1 MSKRM
6 GESYSIDDSTDPTA
20 KDESWIME
28 NSPFGGQSLGQETL
42 MNRKYSQS
50 IKDFAAKTYIHDDVI
65 IPKIKED
72 ILAKFEVDVPE
83 DTLYQWSKEQGWKDL
98 KSKAIARSRDKM
110 VELEASHRRLD
121 SEAHLEQYKKI
132 TSKASDALDV
142 LQFDRA
148 SDAAKAV
155 DMAIKGERLI
165 LEGLIARKFIQG
177 IVSII
182 MEEVADKEIRQRLG
196 TRLQDFLLEFEDAN
210 G

>member
-1 MSKRM
+1 
-6 GESYSIDDSTDPTA
+6 
-20 KDESWIME
+20 
-28 NSPFGGQSLGQETL
+28 
-42 MNRKYSQS
+42 MNRKYSQNV
-50 IKDFAAKTYIHDDVI
+50 KDFAAKTYIHDDVI

-182 MEEVADKEIRQRLG
+182 MEEVSDKEIRQRLG
-196 TRLQDFLLEFEDAN
+196 TRLQDFLLEFEDVN

>member
-1 MSKRM
+1 
-6 GESYSIDDSTDPTA
+6 
-20 KDESWIME
+20 
-28 NSPFGGQSLGQETL
+28 
-42 MNRKYSQS
+42 MNRKYTQNV
-50 IKDFAAKTYIHDDVI
+50 KDFAAKTYIHDDVI
-65 IPKIKED
+65 IPKIKEN
-72 ILAKFEVDVPE
+72 ILVKFDVEVPE
-83 DTLYQWSKEQGWKDL
+83 DTLYQWSKEQGWKEL
-98 KSKAIARSRDKM
+98 KNKAIARARDKM
-110 VELEASHRRLD
+110 VELEANHRRLD
-121 SEAHLEQYKKI
+121 SEAHLDQYKKI

-182 MEEVADKEIRQRLG
+182 TEEVSDRDIKQRLG
-196 TRLQDFLLEFEDAN
+196 LRLQDFLLEFEDSN

>member
-1 MSKRM
+1 
-6 GESYSIDDSTDPTA
+6 
-20 KDESWIME
+20 
-28 NSPFGGQSLGQETL
+28 
-42 MNRKYSQS
+42 MNRKYTQTV
-50 IKDFAAKTYIHDDVI
+50 KDFAAKTYIHDDVI
-65 IPKIKED
+65 IPKIKEHILDKFDVD
-72 ILAKFEVDVPE
+72 IPE
-83 DTLYQWSKEQGWKDL
+83 DTLYQWSKEQGWKEL

-110 VELEASHRRLD
+110 VELEANHRRLD
-121 SEAHLEQYKKI
+121 SEVHLDQYKKI
-132 TSKASDALDV
+132 TKKASDALDV

-182 MEEVADKEIRQRLG
+182 MEEVADKEVRQRLG
-196 TRLQDFLLEFEDAN
+196 VRLQDFLLEFEDSN

>member
-1 MSKRM
+1 
-6 GESYSIDDSTDPTA
+6 
-20 KDESWIME
+20 
-28 NSPFGGQSLGQETL
+28 

-50 IKDFAAKTYIHDDVI
+50 VKDFAAKTYIHDDVI

-182 MEEVADKEIRQRLG
+182 MEEVSDKEIRQRLG
-196 TRLQDFLLEFEDAN
+196 TRLQDFLLEFEDVN

>member
-1 MSKRM
+1 
-6 GESYSIDDSTDPTA
+6 
-20 KDESWIME
+20 
-28 NSPFGGQSLGQETL
+28 
-42 MNRKYSQS
+42 MNRKYSQNV
-50 IKDFAAKTYIHDDVI
+50 KDFAAKTYIHDDVI
-65 IPKIKED
+65 IPKIKEN
-72 ILAKFEVDVPE
+72 ILDKFDVDVPE
-83 DTLYQWSKEQGWKDL
+83 DTLYQWSKEQGWKEL

-121 SEAHLEQYKKI
+121 SEAHLDQYKKI

-182 MEEVADKEIRQRLG
+182 MEEVSDKEIRQRLG
-196 TRLQDFLLEFEDAN
+196 TRLQDFLLEFEDVN

>member
-1 MSKRM
+1 
-6 GESYSIDDSTDPTA
+6 
-20 KDESWIME
+20 
-28 NSPFGGQSLGQETL
+28 

>member
-1 MSKRM
+1 
-6 GESYSIDDSTDPTA
+6 
-20 KDESWIME
+20 
-28 NSPFGGQSLGQETL
+28 
-42 MNRKYSQS
+42 MNRKYSQNV
-50 IKDFAAKTYIHDDVI
+50 KDFAAKTYIHDDVI

-83 DTLYQWSKEQGWKDL
+83 DTLYQWSKEQGWKEL

-182 MEEVADKEIRQRLG
+182 MEEVSDKEIRQRLG
-196 TRLQDFLLEFEDAN
+196 TRLQDFLLEFEDVN

>member
-1 MSKRM
+1 
-6 GESYSIDDSTDPTA
+6 
-20 KDESWIME
+20 
-28 NSPFGGQSLGQETL
+28 

-50 IKDFAAKTYIHDDVI
+50 VKDFAAKTYIHDDVI

-83 DTLYQWSKEQGWKDL
+83 DTLYQWSKEQGWKEL

-121 SEAHLEQYKKI
+121 SEAHLDQYKKI

-182 MEEVADKEIRQRLG
+182 MEEVSDKEIRQRLG
-196 TRLQDFLLEFEDAN
+196 TRLQDFLLEFEDVN

>member
-1 MSKRM
+1 
-6 GESYSIDDSTDPTA
+6 
-20 KDESWIME
+20 
-28 NSPFGGQSLGQETL
+28 

-50 IKDFAAKTYIHDDVI
+50 VKDFAAKTYIHDDVI

-83 DTLYQWSKEQGWKDL
+83 DTLYQWSKEQGWKEL

-182 MEEVADKEIRQRLG
+182 MEEVSDKEIRQRLG
-196 TRLQDFLLEFEDAN
+196 TRLQDFLLEFEDVN

>member
-1 MSKRM
+1 
-6 GESYSIDDSTDPTA
+6 
-20 KDESWIME
+20 
-28 NSPFGGQSLGQETL
+28 
-42 MNRKYSQS
+42 MNRKYSQNV
-50 IKDFAAKTYIHDDVI
+50 KDFAAKTYIHDDVI

-121 SEAHLEQYKKI
+121 SEAHLDQYKKI

-182 MEEVADKEIRQRLG
+182 MEEVSDKEIRQRLG
-196 TRLQDFLLEFEDAN
+196 TRLQDFLLEFEDVN

>member
-1 MSKRM
+1 
-6 GESYSIDDSTDPTA
+6 
-20 KDESWIME
+20 
-28 NSPFGGQSLGQETL
+28 

-50 IKDFAAKTYIHDDVI
+50 VKDFAAKTYIHDDVI

-121 SEAHLEQYKKI
+121 SEAHLDQYKKI

-182 MEEVADKEIRQRLG
+182 MEEVSDKEIRQRLG
-196 TRLQDFLLEFEDAN
+196 TRLQDFLLEFEDVN

>member
-1 MSKRM
+1 
-6 GESYSIDDSTDPTA
+6 
-20 KDESWIME
+20 
-28 NSPFGGQSLGQETL
+28 

-50 IKDFAAKTYIHDDVI
+50 VKDFAAKTYIHDDVI

-98 KSKAIARSRDKM
+98 KSKAIARSREKM

-182 MEEVADKEIRQRLG
+182 MEEVSDKEIRQRLG
-196 TRLQDFLLEFEDAN
+196 TRLQDFLLEFEDVN

>member
-1 MSKRM
+1 
-6 GESYSIDDSTDPTA
+6 
-20 KDESWIME
+20 
-28 NSPFGGQSLGQETL
+28 
-42 MNRKYSQS
+42 MNRKYTQNV
-50 IKDFAAKTYIHDDVI
+50 KDFAAKTYIHDDVI
-65 IPKIKED
+65 IPKIKEHILDKFDVD
-72 ILAKFEVDVPE
+72 IPE
-83 DTLYQWSKEQGWKDL
+83 DTLYQWSKEQGWKEL

-110 VELEASHRRLD
+110 VELEANHRRLD
-121 SEAHLEQYKKI
+121 SEVHLDQYKKI
-132 TSKASDALDV
+132 TKKASDALDV

-182 MEEVADKEIRQRLG
+182 MEEVVDKDVRQRLG
-196 TRLQDFLLEFEDAN
+196 VRLQEFLLEFEDSN

>member
-1 MSKRM
+1 
-6 GESYSIDDSTDPTA
+6 
-20 KDESWIME
+20 
-28 NSPFGGQSLGQETL
+28 

-50 IKDFAAKTYIHDDVI
+50 VKDFAAKTYIHDDVI

-110 VELEASHRRLD
+110 VELEANHRRLD
-121 SEAHLEQYKKI
+121 SEVHLDQYKKI
-132 TSKASDALDV
+132 TTKASDALDI

-182 MEEVADKEIRQRLG
+182 MEEVSDKEIRQRLG
-196 TRLQDFLLEFEDAN
+196 TRLQDFLLEFEDVN

>member
-1 MSKRM
+1 
-6 GESYSIDDSTDPTA
+6 
-20 KDESWIME
+20 
-28 NSPFGGQSLGQETL
+28 
-42 MNRKYSQS
+42 MNRKYSQNV
-50 IKDFAAKTYIHDDVI
+50 KDFAAKTYIHDDVI
-65 IPKIKED
+65 IPKIKEN
-72 ILAKFEVDVPE
+72 ILDKFDVDVPE
-83 DTLYQWSKEQGWKDL
+83 DTLYQWSKEQGWKEL

-110 VELEASHRRLD
+110 VELEANHRRLD
-121 SEAHLEQYKKI
+121 SEVHLDQYKKI
-132 TSKASDALDV
+132 TTKASDALDI

-182 MEEVADKEIRQRLG
+182 MDEVSDKEVRQRLG
-196 TRLQDFLLEFEDAN
+196 VRLQDFLLEFEDSN

>member
-1 MSKRM
+1 
-6 GESYSIDDSTDPTA
+6 
-20 KDESWIME
+20 
-28 NSPFGGQSLGQETL
+28 
-42 MNRKYSQS
+42 MNRKYTQNV
-50 IKDFAAKTYIHDDVI
+50 KDFAAKTYIHDDVI
-65 IPKIKED
+65 IPKIKEN
-72 ILAKFEVDVPE
+72 ILVKFDVEVPE
-83 DTLYQWSKEQGWKDL
+83 DTLYQWSKEQGWKEL
-98 KSKAIARSRDKM
+98 KNKAIARARDKM
-110 VELEASHRRLD
+110 VELEANHRRLD
-121 SEAHLEQYKKI
+121 SEAHLDQYKKI

-182 MEEVADKEIRQRLG
+182 TEEVADREIKQRLG
-196 TRLQDFLLEFEDAN
+196 LRLQDFLLEFEDSN

>member
-1 MSKRM
+1 
-6 GESYSIDDSTDPTA
+6 
-20 KDESWIME
+20 
-28 NSPFGGQSLGQETL
+28 
-42 MNRKYSQS
+42 MNRKYTQNV
-50 IKDFAAKTYIHDDVI
+50 KDFAAKTYIHDDVI
-65 IPKIKED
+65 IPKIKEHILDKFDVD
-72 ILAKFEVDVPE
+72 IPE
-83 DTLYQWSKEQGWKDL
+83 DTLYQWSKEQGWKEL

-121 SEAHLEQYKKI
+121 SEVHLDQYKKI
-132 TSKASDALDV
+132 TKKASDALDV

-182 MEEVADKEIRQRLG
+182 MEEVVDKDVRQRLG
-196 TRLQDFLLEFEDAN
+196 VRQEFLLEFEDSN